1 MSMIDFV
8 AVGSVIIDDI
18 VYPDGRT
25 SMGVLGG
32 GGTHA
37 AYGMALAGERPALV
51 ALVGED
57 LPADIRARLEH
68 DFDIS
73 GLVWSP
79 HQQMRA
85 WQIFEWDGVRN
96 EIFRVDVIE
105 PFMFGPDADSI
116 DIPFADARGI
126 TLLRAPEHVASWRA
140 RFPSATLLWE
150 PMRIFMLSADFEAFR
165 TGIPYADIV
174 SPNLHEAQTMYGI
187 QDEVEILRRM
197 LADGCQVVAL
207 RMGELGSLVARRVGT
222 APFSS
227 LLLKSRRSST
237 RPAPA
242 IAYCGGFVVG
252 WCRERDLATAGSYG
266 AAAASFT
273 LEYVGCAQISPERE
287 AEWQRRLQEAL
298 AGGHGRLRYEPG
310 ASAHNDCYIDSRQW
324 DERNDGPIPGGGNSG
339 SKNGIARRRYPD
351 RFGPG
356 A

>member
-150 PMRIFMLSADFEAFR
+150 PMRIFMLSADYEAFR

-207 RMGELGSLVARRVGT
+207 RMGELGSLVARQGDGK
-222 APFSS
+222 AYAI
-227 LLLKSRRSST
+227 
-237 RPAPA
+237 PAVDVTDLVDQTGA
-242 IAYCGGFVVG
+242 GNAYCGGFIVG
-252 WCRERDLATAGSYG
+252 WCRERDLPTAGCYG

-273 LEYVGCAQISPERE
+273 LEHVGCAQISPERD
-287 AEWQRRLQEAL
+287 AEWRRRLREAL
-298 AGGHGRLRYEPG
+298 AGVTE
-310 ASAHNDCYIDSRQW
+310 
-324 DERNDGPIPGGGNSG
+324 
-339 SKNGIARRRYPD
+339 IAL
-351 RFGPG
+351 
-356 A
+356 